1 MTETPVETLEQI
13 AARYV
18 ADLPPSTDCAFNVA
32 KKGLHRF
39 CSRMGRKPVGGY
51 YFCQRHA
58 DVVARA
64 VLESVRESQ
73 AQTDG
78 PSGKEGN

>member
-1 MTETPVETLEQI
+1 MPDSQVARSGTLEQI
-13 AARYV
+13 AERFV

-39 CSRMGRKPVGGY
+39 CSRMGRKPIGRY

-58 DVVARA
+58 DVVAKA
-64 VLESVRESQ
+64 VLESRE
-73 AQTDG
+73 G
-78 PSGKEGN
+78 R